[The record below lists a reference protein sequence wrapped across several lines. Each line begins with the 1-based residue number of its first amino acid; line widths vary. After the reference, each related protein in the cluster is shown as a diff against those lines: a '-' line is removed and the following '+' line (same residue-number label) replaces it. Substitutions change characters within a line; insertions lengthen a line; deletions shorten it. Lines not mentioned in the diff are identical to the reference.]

1 MSVPWS
7 LIREIVLGLRDVVPA
22 LKAQTDDDAAK
33 LDLLAALHGA
43 KFVKVDGVSGK
54 WKLEG
59 IGQEPFRHPK
69 ETETI

>member
-43 KFVKVDGVSGK
+43 KFVKVDGE

-59 IGQEPFRHPK
+59 IGQEPFRHP
-69 ETETI
+69 